1 MDIRK
6 ERSSSQVIV
15 DIEVPEVGPNVTE
28 ATIVKW
34 CKEVNDPIQENEVL
48 VEIMTEKV
56 NTEIESPV
64 SGIVVEILYPKDTV
78 VKIGEVIARIEEK
91 A

>member
-1 MDIRK
+1 M
-6 ERSSSQVIV
+6 IV
-15 DIEVPEVGPNVTE
+15 EIKVPEVGPNVTE
-28 ATIVKW
+28 VTIVKW
-34 CKEVNDPIQENEVL
+34 CKEVKDTIQESEVL

-64 SGIVVEILYPKDTV
+64 SGIVFEILYPKETV
-78 VKIGEVIARIEEK
+78 VRVGEVIARIEEK

>member
-1 MDIRK
+1 M
-6 ERSSSQVIV
+6 IV
-15 DIEVPEVGPNVTE
+15 EIKVPEVGPNVTE
-28 ATIVKW
+28 VTIVKW
-34 CKEVNDPIQENEVL
+34 CKEVKDPIQESEVL

-64 SGIVVEILYPKDTV
+64 SGIVFEILYPKETV
-78 VKIGEVIARIEEK
+78 VRVGEVIARIEEK

>member
-1 MDIRK
+1 M
-6 ERSSSQVIV
+6 IV
-15 DIEVPEVGPNVTE
+15 EIKVPEVGPNVTE
-28 ATIVKW
+28 VTIVKW
-34 CKEVNDPIQENEVL
+34 CKEVKDPIQESEVL

-64 SGIVVEILYPKDTV
+64 SGIVFEILYPKEAV
-78 VKIGEVIARIEEK
+78 VRVGEVIARIEEK

>member
-1 MDIRK
+1 M
-6 ERSSSQVIV
+6 IV
-15 DIEVPEVGPNVTE
+15 EIKVPEVGPNVTE

-34 CKEVNDPIQENEVL
+34 CKEVKDPIQETEVL

-64 SGIVVEILYPKDTV
+64 SGIVFEILYPKETV
-78 VKIGEVIARIEEK
+78 VRVGEVIARIEEK

>member
-1 MDIRK
+1 
-6 ERSSSQVIV
+6 VIV
-15 DIEVPEVGPNVTE
+15 EIKVPEVGPNVTE
-28 ATIVKW
+28 VTIVKW
-34 CKEVNDPIQENEVL
+34 CKQVKDTIQESEVL

-64 SGIVVEILYPKDTV
+64 SGIVFEILYPKETV
-78 VKIGEVIARIEEK
+78 VRVGEVIARIEEK

>member
-1 MDIRK
+1 
-6 ERSSSQVIV
+6 VIV
-15 DIEVPEVGPNVTE
+15 EIKVPEVGPNVTE
-28 ATIVKW
+28 VTIVKW
-34 CKEVNDPIQENEVL
+34 CKEVKDPIQESEVL

-64 SGIVVEILYPKDTV
+64 SGIVFEILYPKETV
-78 VKIGEVIARIEEK
+78 VRVGEVIARIEEK

>member
-1 MDIRK
+1 MT
-6 ERSSSQVIV
+6 V
-15 DIEVPEVGPNVTE
+15 DIKVPEVGPNVTE

-34 CKEVNDPIQENEVL
+34 CKEVKDPIQENEVL
-48 VEIMTEKV
+48 VEIMTDKV
-56 NTEIESPV
+56 NTEVESPV

-91 A
+91 G

>member
-1 MDIRK
+1 MIIDLTT
-6 ERSSSQVIV
+6 
-15 DIEVPEVGPNVTE
+15 PEVGPGVTE

-34 CKEVNDPIQENEVL
+34 YKDVEDLIQKDEVL

-64 SGIVVEILYPKDTV
+64 SGVVIEIIYPEDTV
-78 VKIGEVIARIEEK
+78 VEVGEVIARIEEK